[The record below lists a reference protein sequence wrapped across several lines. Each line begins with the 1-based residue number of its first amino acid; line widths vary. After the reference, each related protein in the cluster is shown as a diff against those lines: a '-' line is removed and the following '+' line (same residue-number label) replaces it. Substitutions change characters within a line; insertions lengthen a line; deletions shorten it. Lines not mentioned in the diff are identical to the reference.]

1 MRQYET
7 AFLIAPNLSEEE
19 NEKLILQMADIVS
32 RKKGKMIKLERWG
45 KKKLAYLIKKFDEA
59 FYVFFHYEGEP
70 SIPTELERRFKQTE
84 AIIRFLT
91 LKKETK
97 EESQKKKKA
106 VPEERKEVIA
116 SEKKKVETAEEN
128 QEALIGD
135 ETTKEEK

>member
-70 SIPTELERRFKQTE
+70 SIPTELERCFKQTE